1 MTDTLEPPRALAQ
14 PMLRIQ
20 GGRSRAGPCT
30 RARTLALARTTHPH
44 TIVFSSLLLPILP
57 YDFTLSFHKI
67 GTESP
72 TFLSRAKLSLVA
84 YFAYAEAPVSNLGL

>member
-1 MTDTLEPPRALAQ
+1 
-14 PMLRIQ
+14 MLRIP

-30 RARTLALARTTHPH
+30 HTRTLALARTSHPH
-44 TIVFSSLLLPILP
+44 TIVFSFLLLPILHFFP
-57 YDFTLSFHKI
+57 FDFTLSFYKI

-84 YFAYAEAPVSNLGL
+84 YFAYAKAPSSDPDL